1 MATPNVV
8 NLKKLTEPFPP
19 NKVKQKIGQGRRPMN
34 YISHGLVTERLND
47 ADPNWSSE
55 IITEHTYKDGQGRIH
70 CEGVTLALTVNG
82 VTRVEAGGPQRQD
95 GFTNEIKNA
104 YSDALKRAAMRF
116 GVALE
121 MWESLL
127 DAEGD
132 EDYDESHAADLQPA
146 RQAAQPLQRQA
157 PQNAALRPAQAP
169 QNGNGDRPQGQMS
182 WDEFWR
188 WARSEGLHTPRLI
201 EERIGQSITGL
212 DPVSIQVAILGN
224 QMTTQT
230 PQNAPVRRDPVQV
243 MQNGSAA
250 SDKQLGFMVRLARDA
265 GWQDGELDFWIQDQY
280 GVRRNE
286 LDKRT
291 ASQVIELLQSG
302 EVSRPE
308 SEQGMFPGMPDPSE
322 PDEADGY
329 VN

>member
-1 MATPNVV
+1 MNAAELQKV
-8 NLKKLTEPFPP
+8 LTRPFPAD
-19 NKVKQKIGQGRRPMN
+19 KVKQKRGQGNRTMS
-34 YISHGLVTERLND
+34 YISHGLVTERLNE

-55 IITEHTYKDGQGRIH
+55 ILTEHIYKDQHGVPH
-70 CEGVTLALTVNG
+70 CAGVTISLTVHG

-132 EDYDESHAADLQPA
+132 EDYDEGHAVAPQSAPQPRVA
-146 RQAAQPLQRQA
+146 SFSQQRPPA
-157 PQNAALRPAQAP
+157 PQNANGAEYNWQDFWAWARSQNLGSPQAIEGMIGQPISGMSPNQIRDAIQHAQTQQRPTQAP
-169 QNGNGDRPQGQMS
+169 QNGNQ
-182 WDEFWR
+182 
-188 WARSEGLHTPRLI
+188 
-201 EERIGQSITGL
+201 
-212 DPVSIQVAILGN
+212 
-224 QMTTQT
+224 
-230 PQNAPVRRDPVQV
+230 RRDPVQSA
-243 MQNGSAA
+243 QTGSPA
-250 SDKQLGFMVRLARDA
+250 SDRQLGFMVRLARDA
-265 GWQDGELDFWIQDQY
+265 GWQDGELDFWIQDTY

-291 ASQVIELLQSG
+291 ASQIIEKLQAG

-308 SEQGMFPGMPDPSE
+308 SEQGMFQGMPE
-322 PDEADGY
+322 PDEPVADWSER
-329 VN
+329 